1 MYLLEYLLFK
11 SMLQNS
17 LHTSKYLY
25 FLYLVIYFI
34 TLQKIMLKLSIIM
47 HLESS
52 YDFVLKGGVFD
63 VVLYDKNNN
72 FWMSRSIINQ

>member
-52 YDFVLKGGVFD
+52 YDFVLKGRVFD

>member
-17 LHTSKYLY
+17 LRTSKYLY

-72 FWMSRSIINQ
+72 FWMSRSIVNH

>member
-1 MYLLEYLLFK
+1 
-11 SMLQNS
+11 MLQNS

-52 YDFVLKGGVFD
+52 YDFVLKGRVFD

>member
-17 LHTSKYLY
+17 LRTSKYLY